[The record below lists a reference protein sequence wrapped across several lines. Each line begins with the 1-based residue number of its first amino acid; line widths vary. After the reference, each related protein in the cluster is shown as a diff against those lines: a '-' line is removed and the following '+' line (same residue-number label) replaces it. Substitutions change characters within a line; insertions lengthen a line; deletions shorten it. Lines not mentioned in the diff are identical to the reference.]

1 MLAEADNL
9 AAVPSLDKT
18 AHCQDGP
25 LPQQTSGR
33 VPLSMDNAV
42 ETRESASAL
51 PKPRKST
58 KGPATPADQSS
69 KNATAA
75 PDAVQ
80 KESEAEQKRQPQI
93 RQKFEPG
100 RLSKLSTDQAYS
112 DDTLD
117 RFGSVD
123 GKPTRDLK
131 LDPVLQFVKWR
142 ESILGSRDFVSE
154 SKDVDSLDQDNE

>member
-1 MLAEADNL
+1 MLAEADSP
-9 AAVPSLDKT
+9 AAVPSSDKST
-18 AHCQDGP
+18 PIGP
-25 LPQQTSGR
+25 VAQRKSGT
-33 VPLSMDNAV
+33 VTLATGNAV
-42 ETRESASAL
+42 GATETASAL
-51 PKPRKST
+51 PKPGKTT
-58 KGPATPADQSS
+58 KGPARPADQPS
-69 KNATAA
+69 KNAAAA
-75 PDAVQ
+75 PVAVHE
-80 KESEAEQKRQPQI
+80 ESEPQQRQQPRS

-154 SKDVDSLDQDNE
+154 SKDSDSLEQDSE